1 MLGTYEFLAQD
12 RVIFGLGAAQAIVKT
27 TDHYEAQR
35 VFLVSSRSLN
45 RQTDEIE
52 KIARALGKRYIGTFD
67 ECAEHT
73 PRTTVVA
80 LANLLRHAKPDL
92 IVTIGGGT
100 PIDTVKLA
108 LLCLAENISDEQS
121 FGQFRIQVND
131 QGERIIPKVGKPPV
145 RQIVVPTTLSAAEF
159 TNLGGSTDPVR
170 QVKDLYTGREIGA
183 MVVILDPAITLHT
196 PTWLWLSTGVR
207 AIDHAVETICSKGHQ
222 PFTDATCLQGLTMLC
237 HGLQRVKQNP
247 NDTQARLDCQ
257 LGVWLSATGIMRV
270 DMGASHGIGHQLGA
284 VAGVPHGHTSCVLLP
299 AVLDYNVTEN
309 ADRQA
314 LISRALGA
322 PERAASE
329 LIAQTI
335 AALGMPRTLRD
346 VGVKQSDFE
355 AIANGALQNMFVRA
369 NPRPI
374 KTKSDVFQILERC
387 W

>member
-1 MLGTYEFLAQD
+1 
-12 RVIFGLGAAQAIVKT
+12 
-27 TDHYEAQR
+27 
-35 VFLVSSRSLN
+35 
-45 RQTDEIE
+45 
-52 KIARALGKRYIGTFD
+52 
-67 ECAEHT
+67 
-73 PRTTVVA
+73 
-80 LANLLRHAKPDL
+80 
-92 IVTIGGGT
+92 
-100 PIDTVKLA
+100 
-108 LLCLAENISDEQS
+108 
-121 FGQFRIQVND
+121 
-131 QGERIIPKVGKPPV
+131 
-145 RQIVVPTTLSAAEF
+145 
-159 TNLGGSTDPVR
+159 
-170 QVKDLYTGREIGA
+170 
-183 MVVILDPAITLHT
+183 
-196 PTWLWLSTGVR
+196 
-207 AIDHAVETICSKGHQ
+207 
-222 PFTDATCLQGLTMLC
+222 MLC